1 MKTYVFALIL
11 ILTSCKEKPSG
22 ELGQNA
28 PLEAQSVVTLRI
40 LGTVQDGG
48 SPHIG
53 CKKSC
58 CADLFNN
65 PDSDRKVVSLG
76 IVDHEN
82 NKSYLFEATPDIT
95 SQMKLLK
102 ELSGRTDETPS
113 GIFMTHAHIGHYTG
127 LMYLG
132 REALG
137 AKQVPVYA
145 MPKMKTFLESNG
157 PWDQLVAL
165 NNIEIHPLQNE
176 KPITLTKNIVV
187 TPFIVPHRDEYSET
201 VGFKIEGPEKSIL
214 FIPDIDKWSRWE
226 RDIVTEIKNVDLA
239 FLDATFFDGDEIN
252 TRNISEIP
260 HPFVVESMDLFQSLP
275 DKERSKI
282 HFIHFN
288 HTNALLIKDSDQQ
301 KMALDKGFNIAAFNQ
316 EFAL

>member
-22 ELGQNA
+22 ELDQNP
-28 PLEAQSVVTLRI
+28 PLEAQSVVTLHI

-65 PDSDRKVVSLG
+65 PDGDRKVVSLG

-102 ELSGRTDETPS
+102 EFSGRTDETPS

-137 AKQVPVYA
+137 AKKVPVYA

-165 NNIEIHPLQNE
+165 NNIEIHPLQNK

-201 VGFKIEGPEKSIL
+201 VGFKIEGAKKSIL

-252 TRNISEIP
+252 TRNIGEIP
-260 HPFVVESMDLFQSLP
+260 HPFVVESIDLFQSLP
-275 DKERSKI
+275 NSEKSKI

-288 HTNALLIKDSDQQ
+288 HTNGLLIKDSNQQ
-301 KMALDKGFNIAAFNQ
+301 KKVLENGFNIATFNQ

>member
-11 ILTSCKEKPSG
+11 ILVSCKEKLSG

-28 PLEAQSVVTLRI
+28 PLEVQSVVTLRI

-137 AKQVPVYA
+137 AKGVPVYA
-145 MPKMKTFLESNG
+145 MPKMKAFLENNG

-165 NNIEIHPLQNE
+165 NNIKIHPLQNE
-176 KPITLTKNIVV
+176 RPIVLTKNIVV

-201 VGFKIEGPEKSIL
+201 VGFKIDGPKKSIL
-214 FIPDIDKWSRWE
+214 FIPDIDKWSRWNK
-226 RDIVTEIKNVDLA
+226 DIVAEIKNVDLA

-275 DKERSKI
+275 NSEKSKI

-288 HTNALLIKDSDQQ
+288 HTNGLLIKDSNQQ
-301 KMALDKGFNIAAFNQ
+301 KKVLENGFNIATFNQ

>member
-1 MKTYVFALIL
+1 MRTYILALIL
-11 ILTSCKEKPSG
+11 ILTSCKEKPAG
-22 ELGQNA
+22 KLDQNS
-28 PLEAQSVVTLRI
+28 PLEAQSVVTLHI

-76 IVDHEN
+76 LVDHEI
-82 NKSYLFEATPDIT
+82 NKSYLFEATPYIT

-102 ELSGRTDETPS
+102 EFSGSIDETPS
-113 GIFMTHAHIGHYTG
+113 GIFMTHAHIGHYSG

-137 AKQVPVYA
+137 AKGVPVYA
-145 MPKMKTFLESNG
+145 MPKMQAFLESNG

-165 NNIEIHPLQNE
+165 DNIEIRPLENE
-176 KPITLTKNIVV
+176 RPIALSKNIVV

-201 VGFKIEGPEKSIL
+201 VGFKIAGPNKSVL

-226 RDIVTEIKNVDLA
+226 KDIVAEIKNVDLA

-260 HPFVVESMDLFQSLP
+260 HPFVVESIKLFQSLP
-275 DKERSKI
+275 DDERSKI

-288 HTNALLIKDSDQQ
+288 HTNPLLINNSGQQ
-301 KMALDKGFNIAAFNQ
+301 QIVLDKGFNIATFNQ
-316 EFAL
+316 GFAL

>member
-1 MKTYVFALIL
+1 MKASILALIL

-65 PDSDRKVVSLG
+65 SDSDRKVVSLG

-145 MPKMKTFLESNG
+145 MPKMKIFLENNG

-176 KPITLTKNIVV
+176 RPIVLTKNIVV

-201 VGFKIEGPEKSIL
+201 VGFKIEGAKKSIL

-226 RDIVTEIKNVDLA
+226 KDIVTEIKNVDLA

-288 HTNALLIKDSDQQ
+288 HTNALLIKNSDQQ
-301 KMALDKGFNIAAFNQ
+301 KKVLENGFNIAAFNQ